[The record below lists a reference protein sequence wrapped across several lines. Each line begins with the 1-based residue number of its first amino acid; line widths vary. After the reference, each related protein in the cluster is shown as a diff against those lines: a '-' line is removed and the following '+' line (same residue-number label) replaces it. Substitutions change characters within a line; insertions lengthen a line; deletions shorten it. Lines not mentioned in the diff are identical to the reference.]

1 MSKRCVQGIGRRG
14 TCRPE
19 KREVARRIRP
29 PRLEEHPTPVRQEPR
44 PEFSVLNLLGR
55 VVVVAV
61 GFGLALTGWMLAM
74 SVFLVFIGFPLF
86 VVGLAVKEV
95 GLKGSR

>member
-1 MSKRCVQGIGRRG
+1 MQTGERV
-14 TCRPE
+14 
-19 KREVARRIRP
+19 VARPIRP
-29 PRLEEHPTPVRQEPR
+29 PRLEAHPTPVQEEPR
-44 PEFSVLNLLGR
+44 PEFSILNLLGR

-86 VVGLAVKEV
+86 FVGLAVMEV

>member
-1 MSKRCVQGIGRRG
+1 MQTEERV
-14 TCRPE
+14 
-19 KREVARRIRP
+19 VARPIQP
-29 PRLEEHPTPVRQEPR
+29 LRLEGLPTSVREEPR

-61 GFGLALTGWMLAM
+61 GFGLALTGWMLTM

-86 VVGLAVKEV
+86 FVGLAVMEV

>member
-1 MSKRCVQGIGRRG
+1 MQTEERV
-14 TCRPE
+14 
-19 KREVARRIRP
+19 VARPIQP
-29 PRLEEHPTPVRQEPR
+29 PRLEEHPTPVREEPR

-86 VVGLAVKEV
+86 FVGLAVMEV

>member
-1 MSKRCVQGIGRRG
+1 MQTEERV
-14 TCRPE
+14 
-19 KREVARRIRP
+19 VARPIRP
-29 PRLEEHPTPVRQEPR
+29 PRLEAHPTPVREPR
-44 PEFSVLNLLGR
+44 PEFSILNLLGR

-86 VVGLAVKEV
+86 FVGLAVMEV

>member
-1 MSKRCVQGIGRRG
+1 MQ
-14 TCRPE
+14 T
-19 KREVARRIRP
+19 
-29 PRLEEHPTPVRQEPR
+29 EERVIAR
-44 PEFSVLNLLGR
+44 PEFSVVNFLGR
-55 VVVVAV
+55 VAVVAV

-86 VVGLAVKEV
+86 FVGLAVMEV

>member
-1 MSKRCVQGIGRRG
+1 MEADMQTEERTIA
-14 TCRPE
+14 RP
-19 KREVARRIRP
+19 IRP
-29 PRLEEHPTPVRQEPR
+29 LRLEGHPTPVREEPR

-55 VVVVAV
+55 VLVVAV

-86 VVGLAVKEV
+86 FVGLAVMEA

>member
-1 MSKRCVQGIGRRG
+1 
-14 TCRPE
+14 
-19 KREVARRIRP
+19 
-29 PRLEEHPTPVRQEPR
+29 
-44 PEFSVLNLLGR
+44 
-55 VVVVAV
+55 VVAV

-86 VVGLAVKEV
+86 FFGLAVMEV

>member
-1 MSKRCVQGIGRRG
+1 MQTQERVIA
-14 TCRPE
+14 RP
-19 KREVARRIRP
+19 IRP
-29 PRLEEHPTPVRQEPR
+29 PRLEEEHHAPVREEPR

-61 GFGLALTGWMLAM
+61 GFGLALTGWMLVM

-86 VVGLAVKEV
+86 FFGLAVMEV
-95 GLKGSR
+95 GVKGWR